1 MIAKGIIDRIKEFKV
16 WVLLRRERNRQAVIA
31 HALKNTQLSTEGDIG
46 TTVGEVYLKLK

>member
-1 MIAKGIIDRIKEFKV
+1 MIAKGIIDGIKEFKV
-16 WVLLRRERNRQAVIA
+16 WVLRRKRDRQAVIA